1 MINHDE
7 LLFFILISFIVQ
19 ITLYIFVK
27 FLGNKGIKSNYFAKQ
42 KIHEGEVPR
51 IGGLLF
57 LSSFFVTFIFIKIS
71 YLSLILPLLIGSL
84 IIFLFSFYEDLKQSL
99 SPYFRLSILFV
110 GSFVFVFFSKL
121 PDINISILLL
131 IKNYQIIKILLFI
144 LSLMLLMNGFNFID
158 GLNGLSSFN
167 FISIMSSILYIG
179 YSYNDDFI
187 VELTTLIIVIAIFIF
202 LLNFPF
208 GKIFLGDSGSY
219 VYALFAG
226 ALIIY
231 LFERHS
237 QLPTLLA
244 MVILSYPI
252 TEMLFS
258 IFRKLYLKYSPLS
271 PDVNHL
277 HHLVFKKL
285 QGNLKTRNNIAS
297 IIMLPFCIIPF
308 VLTYFS
314 INYNLNDNFLKFI
327 IYFILYSLSYLF
339 LNKSINK
346 IKSIH

>member
-1 MINHDE
+1 MIDYNE
-7 LLFFILISFIVQ
+7 LVFAILITSFVQ
-19 ITLYIFVK
+19 ISLYFFVK
-27 FLGNKGIKSNYFAKQ
+27 FLSNRGIKSNYFAEQ
-42 KIHEGEVPR
+42 KIHEGEIPR
-51 IGGLLF
+51 VGGLLF
-57 LSSFFVTFIFIKIS
+57 LSSFFVTFIFIEIS
-71 YLSLILPLLIGSL
+71 YLKLILPLLIGSL

-99 SPYFRLSILFV
+99 SPYFRLIILFI

-121 PDINISILLL
+121 PNINISILQL
-131 IKNYQIIKILLFI
+131 IKDYEILKILLFI

-179 YSYNDDFI
+179 HSYNDNFI
-187 VELTTLIIVIAIFIF
+187 VKLSTFIIIFAIFIF
-202 LLNFPF
+202 LLNFPY

-219 VYALFAG
+219 IYALFSG

-258 IFRKLYLKYSPLS
+258 IFRKIYVKYSPLR

-297 IIMLPFCIIPF
+297 IIMLPFCIMPF

-314 INYNLNDNFLKFI
+314 VNYNLNDNFLKFV
-327 IYFILYSLSYLF
+327 IYFIFYLLSYFF

-346 IKSIH
+346 IKSIP

>member
-1 MINHDE
+1 MVDIDE
-7 LLFFILISFIVQ
+7 LFFVVLISLIVQ
-19 ITLYIFVK
+19 VSIFFLIK
-27 FLGNKGIKSNYFAKQ
+27 FLRKKGIKSIYFAKQ

-51 IGGLLF
+51 VGGLLF
-57 LSSFFVTFIFIKIS
+57 LSSFFITFIFIKIS
-71 YLSLILPLLIGSL
+71 YLSLILPLLMGSL

-110 GSFVFVFFSKL
+110 GSFIFVFFSKL
-121 PDINISILLL
+121 PDINISIIL
-131 IKNYQIIKILLFI
+131 IIKDYEIVKILLFI

-179 YSYNDDFI
+179 YCYNDDFI
-187 VELTTLIIVIAIFIF
+187 VNLSILIIVIAFFIF

-219 VYALFAG
+219 VYALFSG

-252 TEMLFS
+252 TEILFS
-258 IFRKLYLKYSPLS
+258 IFRKVYLKYSPLK

-277 HHLVFKKL
+277 HHLVFKRL

-297 IIMLPFCIIPF
+297 LIMLPFCIMPF
-308 VLTYFS
+308 ILTYFS
-314 INYNLNDNFLKFI
+314 VNYNLNDNFLKFI
-327 IYFILYSLSYLF
+327 IYFIIYTLSYLF
-339 LNKSINK
+339 LNKSISK
-346 IKSIH
+346 I

>member
-1 MINHDE
+1 MIDNNE
-7 LLFFILISFIVQ
+7 LFFVVLISLIVQ
-19 ITLYIFVK
+19 VNLFLFIK
-27 FLGNKGIKSNYFAKQ
+27 FLRKKGIKSNYFAKQ

-51 IGGLLF
+51 VGGLLF

-131 IKNYQIIKILLFI
+131 IKDYEIIKILLFI

-167 FISIMSSILYIG
+167 FISIMSSILYVG

-187 VELTTLIIVIAIFIF
+187 VKLSTLIIVIAFFIF

-208 GKIFLGDSGSY
+208 GAIFLGDSGSY
-219 VYALFAG
+219 VYALFSG
-226 ALIIY
+226 ALIIF

-258 IFRKLYLKYSPLS
+258 IFRKIYLKYSPLK

-297 IIMLPFCIIPF
+297 LIMLPFCIMPF

-314 INYNLNDNFLKFI
+314 VNYNLNDNFLKFI
-327 IYFILYSLSYLF
+327 SYFIIYSLSYLF

-346 IKSIH
+346 I

>member
-1 MINHDE
+1 MISYNE
-7 LLFFILISFIVQ
+7 LVFAILITSLVQ
-19 ITLYIFVK
+19 ITLYLFIN
-27 FLGNKGIKSNYFAKQ
+27 FLRRRGFKSNYLAKQ
-42 KIHEGEVPR
+42 KIHEGEIPR
-51 IGGLLF
+51 VGGLLF
-57 LSSFFVTFIFIKIS
+57 LSSFFVTFIVIDMK
-71 YLSLILPLLIGSL
+71 YMTLILPLLFSSL

-99 SPYFRLSILFV
+99 SPYFRLIILFI

-121 PDINISILLL
+121 PNINVSILLL
-131 IKNYQIIKILLFI
+131 IKDYEILRILLFI

-179 YSYNDDFI
+179 HSYNDNFI
-187 VELTTLIIVIAIFIF
+187 VKLSTFIIIFAIFIF
-202 LLNFPF
+202 LLNFPY

-219 VYALFAG
+219 IYALFSG

-258 IFRKLYLKYSPLS
+258 IFRKIYVKYSPLR

-297 IIMLPFCIIPF
+297 IIMLPFCIMPF

-314 INYNLNDNFLKFI
+314 VNYNLNDNFLKFV
-327 IYFILYSLSYLF
+327 IYFIFYLLSYFF

-346 IKSIH
+346 IKSIP

>member
-1 MINHDE
+1 MIDYDK
-7 LLFFILISFIVQ
+7 LILVVLISFLIQIV
-19 ITLYIFVK
+19 LYFFVK
-27 FLGNKGIKSNYFAKQ
+27 FLSKIGINSNYLAEQ

-57 LSSFFVTFIFIKIS
+57 LSSLFINLIFFKIN
-71 YLSLILPLLIGSL
+71 YLSLILPLLVGSL
-84 IIFLFSFYEDLKQSL
+84 IIFSFSFYEDLKQSL

-110 GSFVFVFFSKL
+110 GSFVFVFFSEL
-121 PDINISILLL
+121 PDINVSILLFV
-131 IKNYQIIKILLFI
+131 KDYEIIKIILFI

-167 FISIMSSILYIG
+167 FLSIMSSILYIG
-179 YSYNDDFI
+179 HFYNDNFI
-187 VELTTLIIVIAIFIF
+187 VNLAAFIIVFAMFIF

-219 VYALFAG
+219 TYALFSG

-231 LFERHS
+231 LFQRQN

-258 IFRKLYLKYSPLS
+258 ILRKIFLKYSPLR

-277 HHLVFKKL
+277 HHLVFKKMH
-285 QGNLKTRNNIAS
+285 GNLRTRNNTAS
-297 IIMLPFCIIPF
+297 LIMLPFCIAPF

-314 INYNLNDNFLKFI
+314 VNYNLNDNFLKFI
-327 IYFILYSLSYLF
+327 IYFILYLTSYLF

-346 IKSIH
+346 VNSDH

>member
-7 LLFFILISFIVQ
+7 LLFFVLISFIVQ
-19 ITLYIFVK
+19 ITLYFLVK
-27 FLGNKGIKSNYFAKQ
+27 FLGNKGIKANYFAKQ
-42 KIHEGEVPR
+42 KIHEGEIPR
-51 IGGLLF
+51 VGGLLF

-131 IKNYQIIKILLFI
+131 IKDYQIIKILLFI

-187 VELTTLIIVIAIFIF
+187 VKLSTLIIVIAIFIF

-314 INYNLNDNFLKFI
+314 VNYNLDDNFLKFI

-346 IKSIH
+346 IKSIP

>member
-1 MINHDE
+1 MIDYNE
-7 LLFFILISFIVQ
+7 LVFAILITSFVQ
-19 ITLYIFVK
+19 ITLYLFIK
-27 FLGNKGIKSNYFAKQ
+27 FLRSRGFKSNYLAQQ
-42 KIHEGEVPR
+42 KIHEGEIPR
-51 IGGLLF
+51 VGGLLF
-57 LSSFFVTFIFIKIS
+57 LSSFFVTFIFIDIK
-71 YLSLILPLLIGSL
+71 YMTLILPLLFSSL

-99 SPYFRLSILFV
+99 SPYFRLIILFI

-121 PDINISILLL
+121 PNINVSILQL
-131 IKNYQIIKILLFI
+131 IKDYEILRILLFI

-167 FISIMSSILYIG
+167 FISIMSSVLYIG

-187 VELTTLIIVIAIFIF
+187 VKLSTFIIIFAIFIF
-202 LLNFPF
+202 LFNFPY

-219 VYALFAG
+219 IYALFSG

-258 IFRKLYLKYSPLS
+258 IFRKIYLKYSPLK
-271 PDVNHL
+271 PDINHL

-285 QGNLKTRNNIAS
+285 HGTLKTRNNTAS
-297 IIMLPFCIIPF
+297 LVMLPFCITPF
-308 VLTYFS
+308 ILTYFS
-314 INYNLNDNFLKFI
+314 LNYYLNDNFFKFI
-327 IYFILYSLSYLF
+327 IYFIFYSLCYLF
-339 LNKSINK
+339 LNRSLKK
-346 IKSIH
+346 V

>member
-1 MINHDE
+1 MIDNNE
-7 LLFFILISFIVQ
+7 LVFAILMTLFIQVTIYF
-19 ITLYIFVK
+19 FVK
-27 FLGNKGIKSNYFAKQ
+27 FLNKRGVKSNYFAEQ
-42 KIHEGEVPR
+42 KIHEGEIPR

-57 LSSFFVTFIFIKIS
+57 LSSFFVIFIFIEIN
-71 YLSLILPLLIGSL
+71 YLALILPLLIGSL

-99 SPYFRLSILFV
+99 SPYFRLIILFI
-110 GSFVFVFFSKL
+110 GSFIFVFFSKL
-121 PDINISILLL
+121 PNINISILQL
-131 IKNYQIIKILLFI
+131 IKDYEILKILLFI

-167 FISIMSSILYIG
+167 FISIMSSILYLG

-187 VELTTLIIVIAIFIF
+187 VKLSTFIIVIAIFIF
-202 LLNFPF
+202 LFNFPF

-219 VYALFAG
+219 IYALFSG

-258 IFRKLYLKYSPLS
+258 IFRKIYLKYSPLK

-297 IIMLPFCIIPF
+297 LIMLPFCIMPF

-314 INYNLNDNFLKFI
+314 INYNLNDNFFKFI
-327 IYFILYSLSYLF
+327 IYFIFYSLSYLF

-346 IKSIH
+346 IKSFP

>member
-1 MINHDE
+1 MIDNE
-7 LLFFILISFIVQ
+7 LFFVVLITLIVQ
-19 ITLYIFVK
+19 ITLFFFIK
-27 FLGNKGIKSNYFAKQ
+27 ILKEKGIKSNYSAKQ

-51 IGGLLF
+51 VGGLLF
-57 LSSFFVTFIFIKIS
+57 LSSFLVSFIFTKIS
-71 YLSLILPLLIGSL
+71 YLSLILPLLIASL

-110 GSFVFVFFSKL
+110 GSFIFVFFSKL
-121 PDINISILLL
+121 PDINITILLFV
-131 IKNYQIIKILLFI
+131 KDYEIIKILLFI
-144 LSLMLLMNGFNFID
+144 LSLTLLMNGFNFID

-187 VELTTLIIVIAIFIF
+187 VKLSTFVIVISIFIL

-219 VYALFAG
+219 VYALFSG

-244 MVILSYPI
+244 MVVLSYPI

-258 IFRKLYLKYSPLS
+258 ILRKILLKYSPLK
-271 PDVNHL
+271 PDLNHL
-277 HHLVFKKL
+277 HHLVFRKL

-297 IIMLPFCIIPF
+297 IIMLPFCIMPF

-314 INYNLNDNFLKFI
+314 VNHNLKDNFLKFI
-327 IYFILYSLSYLF
+327 IYFIMYSVSYLF
-339 LNKSINK
+339 LNKSIKK
-346 IKSIH
+346 I